1 MTAWL
6 PVPQRGQA
14 GEAKPAPGAPGR
26 RFDEERIFAA
36 IADPTRRTVIRLLSE
51 RPRAVEALA
60 ARFEISRP
68 AISRHLRVLGEAGL
82 VSCSRRG
89 RRNIYRLEPEPLE
102 AVRQWL
108 DGFWRDRLVTL
119 KRLAEGDS

>member
-14 GEAKPAPGAPGR
+14 RPGKPEPRAAA
-26 RFDEERIFAA
+26 FDEERIFAA
-36 IADPTRRTVIRLLSE
+36 IADPTRRRMIRLLSE
-51 RPRAVEALA
+51 RPRAVEAIA
-60 ARFEISRP
+60 AGFEISRP
-68 AISRHLRVLGEAGL
+68 AISKHLRVLGEAGL
-82 VSCSRRG
+82 VSSSRRG

>member
-1 MTAWL
+1 MIAWL
-6 PVPQRGQA
+6 PVPLRGQA
-14 GEAKPAPGAPGR
+14 RPAKKQPRAEAR
-26 RFDEERIFAA
+26 TFDEERIFAA
-36 IADPTRRTVIRLLSE
+36 IADPTRRRMIRLLSE
-51 RPRAVEALA
+51 RPRAVEAIA
-60 ARFEISRP
+60 AGFEISRP
-68 AISRHLRVLGEAGL
+68 AISKHLRVLGEAGL
-82 VSCSRRG
+82 VSSSRRG